1 LTTFA
6 DLPDALVRDL
16 LDKAIPVADTVSKK
30 LNQLQ
35 TERPALRTEA
45 QKNGIIC
52 RKSDLDVPREPSTVG
67 IDGSYQVHH
76 LTAVDLCASAAV
88 AVEGTTKEAKRYWPQ
103 PYHEMWVDSISHEID
118 TIGVL
123 RGMMI
128 SMELN
133 LAHKAPHD
141 VVMLD
146 GSFTSLVIYLNQ
158 GLQNLETCGQSMCS
172 EFLSRWNSGILQQLI
187 ALLKSDRTVA
197 IPKFTSR
204 NELLRGRPAKLST
217 EVDGKTLA
225 TLLLEAG
232 EYTKCLPVLEPSEG
246 YHLLTSTVID
256 GKKTELCKSSDVY
269 DMNVALRELAVVYF
283 RPYGW
288 LPALRLELPGP
299 VAKSMSKLSLV
310 LEGVQ
315 RQLFS
320 PAVMEP
326 YPLFLADRM
335 VKSLGAGVAVIEQA
349 VTQHVVANST
359 DIETTMLCLQNYR
372 TQGGRGGA

>member
-1 LTTFA
+1 MNTFA

-16 LDKAIPVADTVSKK
+16 LAKAIPVATAVSNN
-30 LNQLQ
+30 LDQL
-35 TERPALRTEA
+35 ASLRAPLRSEA
-45 QKNGIIC
+45 QASGLIC
-52 RKSDLDVPREPSTVG
+52 RKADLDVPREPSVVG

-76 LTAVDLCASAAV
+76 LTALDLCASAAV
-88 AVEGTTKEAKRYWPQ
+88 AVEGTTKEAKRFWPQ

-118 TIGVL
+118 TVGVL

-141 VVMLD
+141 VVMMD

-158 GLQNLETCGQSMCS
+158 GLQNLASCGQGLCL
-172 EFLSRWNSGILQQLI
+172 EFLTRWNSGILQGLL

-204 NELLRGRPAKLST
+204 NELLRNRATKLPVQ
-217 EVDGKTLA
+217 VDGKTLA

-232 EYTKCLPVLEPSEG
+232 EYTKCLPVLEATEK
-246 YHLLTSTVID
+246 YHLLTETNVD
-256 GKKTELCKSSDVY
+256 GAKVSLCKDSDVS
-269 DMNVALRELAVVYF
+269 DMNIALHNLSVVYF

-299 VAKSMSKLSLV
+299 VSKSKTKLSLI

-335 VKSLGAGVAVIEQA
+335 VKSLGAGVTVIEQSVA
-349 VTQHVVANST
+349 QHVVARST

-372 TQGGRGGA
+372 TEGGRGGA

>member
-1 LTTFA
+1 VNTFA

-16 LDKAIPVADTVSKK
+16 LAKAIPVATAVSNN
-30 LNQLQ
+30 LDQLG
-35 TERPALRTEA
+35 TLRAPLRSEA
-45 QKNGIIC
+45 QANGLIC
-52 RKSDLDVPREPSTVG
+52 RKADLDVPREPSVVG

-76 LTAVDLCASAAV
+76 LTALDLCASAAV
-88 AVEGTTKEAKRYWPQ
+88 AVEGTTKEAKRFWPQ
-103 PYHEMWVDSISHEID
+103 PYHEIWVDGISHEID

-133 LAHKAPHD
+133 LAHNAPHD

-158 GLQNLETCGQSMCS
+158 GLQNLASCGQGLCA
-172 EFLSRWNSGILQQLI
+172 EFLNRWNSGILQQLI
-187 ALLKSDRTVA
+187 ALLKSDRAVA

-204 NELLRGRPAKLST
+204 NELLRNRAAKLPVQ
-217 EVDGKTLA
+217 VDGKTLA

-232 EYTKCLPVLEPSEG
+232 EYMKCLPVLEPTEK
-246 YHLLTSTVID
+246 YHLLTEALVD
-256 GKKTELCKSSDVY
+256 GTKVGLCKDSDVSE
-269 DMNVALRELAVVYF
+269 MNIALRDLAVVYF

-288 LPALRLELPGP
+288 LPALRLELPGS
-299 VAKSMSKLSLV
+299 VAKSRTKLSLV

-320 PAVMEP
+320 SAVMEP

-335 VKSLGAGVAVIEQA
+335 VKSLGAGVTVIEQSVA
-349 VTQHVVANST
+349 QHVVANSK
-359 DIETTMLCLQNYR
+359 DVETTMLCLQNYR
-372 TQGGRGGA
+372 AEGGRGA